1 MKEIR
6 KKTKSDSTTEIIPEE
21 SSDSGTTEKNPS
33 IKEIKDSVHSAFGES
48 SPDLNKLKKRK
59 KIVKVVKTVRT
70 TTEGKTICNSLAFL
84 YVLINAYD
92 LKYCLFFCV
101 YVRKRLNQ

>member
-6 KKTKSDSTTEIIPEE
+6 KKTKSDSTTEIMPEE
-21 SSDSGTTEKNPS
+21 TSDFGTIEKNLSVEDIIENPS
-33 IKEIKDSVHSAFGES
+33 LKDIKDSVHSAFGES

-70 TTEGKTICNSLAFL
+70 TTEGKTIS
-84 YVLINAYD
+84 
-92 LKYCLFFCV
+92 
-101 YVRKRLNQ
+101 

>member
-6 KKTKSDSTTEIIPEE
+6 KKNKSDSTTEIIPEE
-21 SSDSGTTEKNPS
+21 TSDSDTIEKNLS
-33 IKEIKDSVHSAFGES
+33 VEDIKENTSLKEIKDSVHSAFGES

-59 KIVKVVKTVRT
+59 KIVKVIKTLRT
-70 TTEGKTICNSLAFL
+70 TTEGKTIRYFLVFL

-92 LKYCLFFCV
+92 LKYC
-101 YVRKRLNQ
+101 